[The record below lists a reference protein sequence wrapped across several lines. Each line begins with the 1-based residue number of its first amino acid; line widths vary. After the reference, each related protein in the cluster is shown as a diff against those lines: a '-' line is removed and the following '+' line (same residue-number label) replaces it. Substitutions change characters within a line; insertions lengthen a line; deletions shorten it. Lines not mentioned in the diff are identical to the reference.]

1 MLIYHLSGSHMREPL
16 FSVSGA
22 LFGTSLRKNPNN
34 DNNERN
40 FNQPFQRLLGYTSAG
55 QHVTGNRLVDDKKI
69 KFYCQA
75 FNYQQIIFAKVL
87 KNQ

>member
-1 MLIYHLSGSHMREPL
+1 MREPL

-55 QHVTGNRLVDDKKI
+55 QHVTGNRKPYPQRCTGARPYRETPLL
-69 KFYCQA
+69 QS
-75 FNYQQIIFAKVL
+75 
-87 KNQ
+87 